1 MKKLLVSLIAGVLL
15 ATGLPLG
22 NVNAA
27 PYCGIT
33 WGSLGKTNYSAVNY
47 GTSIINARTG
57 QHDCYDRITFDLNGA
72 AGGYD
77 VRYVPAVYTEGE
89 GGYVPVSGGAILQIV
104 LRAPTYDINYKSTYL
119 KLDAQGKP
127 VPVQPKDKLPRIDLT
142 GYQTFR
148 DARYAGSFEGQSTFG
163 LGVRAQLPFR
173 VVKDGSKIYID
184 VAHKW

>member
-15 ATGLPLG
+15 ATGLPLSSAS
-22 NVNAA
+22 AA

-33 WGSLGKTNYSAVNY
+33 WGSGAKNNYSAVSY

-57 QHDCYDRITFDLNGA
+57 QHTCYDRLVFDLNGT
-72 AGGYD
+72 AGGYY
-77 VRYVPAVYTEGE
+77 VSYVPAVYTEGE
-89 GGYVPVSGGAILQIV
+89 GAYVPVSGGAILQV
-104 LRAPTYDINYKSTYL
+104 VVRAPTYDANYTSTYL
-119 KLDAQGKP
+119 KNDGTP
-127 VPVQPKDKLPRIDLT
+127 VLPKEKLPRINLT

-163 LGVRAQLPFR
+163 LGVRAKLPFR
-173 VVKDGSKIYID
+173 VVKDGTKIYVD